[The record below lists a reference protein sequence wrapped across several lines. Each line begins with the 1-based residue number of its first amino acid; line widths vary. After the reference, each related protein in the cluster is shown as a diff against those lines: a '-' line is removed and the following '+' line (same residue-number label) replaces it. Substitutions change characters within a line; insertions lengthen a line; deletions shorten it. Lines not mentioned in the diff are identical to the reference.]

1 MAALSDMLVYLRKR
15 KALSQQELAEKLGL
29 TRSAIGMYETGKR
42 EPDLETL
49 EAFADFYNVD
59 MDTLTGRANGSI
71 SNPRAQLSA
80 IPNIVPLPR
89 TYKVPLL
96 GDIACGEP
104 IFAEENYN
112 GEVAVPDN
120 IHADFALRCKGDSMI
135 GARIRDG
142 DLVFVRQQEDV
153 DNGEIAAVL
162 IEDEATLKRVYK
174 YPDKLVLTPE
184 NPKYEPLVYI
194 GYELE
199 NVRILG
205 RAVAFLSV
213 I

>member
-1 MAALSDMLVYLRKR
+1 MTFGAKLRSARRDAGLTQK
-15 KALSQQELAEKLGL
+15 ELAAKIGAKHNSVSNWENDQNKPGPDTIELLCAILGV
-29 TRSAIGMYETGKR
+29 SPNY
-42 EPDLETL
+42 
-49 EAFADFYNVD
+49 FF
-59 MDTLTGRANGSI
+59 NG
-71 SNPRAQLSA
+71 
-80 IPNIVPLPR
+80 PNISLPSNILPLPCTR
-89 TYKVPLL
+89 KIPLL

-104 IFAEENYN
+104 IFAEENYD

-184 NPKYEPLVYI
+184 NPKYEPLVYT

-199 NVRILG
+199 NVRIIG
-205 RAVAFLSV
+205 RAVAFLSA